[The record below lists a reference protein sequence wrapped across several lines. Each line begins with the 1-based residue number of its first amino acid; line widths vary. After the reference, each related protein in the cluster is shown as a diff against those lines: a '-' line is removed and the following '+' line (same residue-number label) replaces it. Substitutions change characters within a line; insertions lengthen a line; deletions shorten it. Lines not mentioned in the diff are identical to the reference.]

1 MKTKDR
7 TTHKRQFLL
16 LPGILAVIIAAG
28 GSLYYRHQGI
38 TIREQKY
45 TELSAIADLKIH
57 QLVQWREE
65 RIADAYVYSSGP
77 FLTRDVEQ
85 WLHNKT
91 NNALKEQL
99 KKHLAIPQ
107 KENGYES
114 IFIASTA
121 GDLLLSAGS
130 ALHIFDPVVS
140 EKIRDAAKYDTIINS
155 DFYYCKTENT
165 IHYDIIAPLRNE
177 KNLTIA
183 MLVLRINPYDYLY
196 PFIQSWPTPSKS
208 SQTLIIRKDGD
219 SVIFLNELRF
229 HAGSALSLKIPLT
242 RKEVPAVQSVLGFE
256 GIFEGKDYRGVEVL
270 SDDRHVPGT
279 TWSMVAKVDRSEIYS
294 DLYEQAIFIS
304 LFTVLLM
311 LVCGIGVMWIY
322 HYRQRNIYRTLWQTQ
337 EEFRTTLLSIG
348 DAVIATDKRG
358 RVQHLNYVAEQLT
371 GWKEKDA
378 KNKLLENVFHI
389 VNEDTRVRIENPVEL
404 VLKEGHI
411 VGLANHTLLISKEG
425 RETPIADSG
434 SPIRDDKNEIIGV
447 VLVFRDQTK
456 ERASQKLL
464 QDSEMRYRRLFEAAR
479 DGILILNAE
488 TGVIQDVN
496 PFLIEMLGFSHEKFC
511 GKMLWELGFFKD
523 IDSNK
528 ANLLEL
534 QEKEYIRYEDLPM
547 ETSDGRKI
555 DVELVSNV
563 YLVDHHKII
572 QCNIRDITE
581 RKRADEVLLKNES
594 RLRAILNATPFPI
607 ALIDFQDNNIEFW
620 SDSALTLFG
629 HTAPTTQEWYQIAY
643 PDPSYRQ
650 ELINRWKLFLENAR
664 LSGQTVNTGE
674 YRITCRDGSV
684 RICELYA
691 TILLDKLVVTFND
704 ITERKRAEGE
714 ILNLNRT
721 YAVLS
726 TINELIV
733 RENNMGKLLNEV
745 CEIAV
750 QDGKFRMSWIGM
762 LDEKTG
768 KVDPVASAGVT
779 DGYLENLHITIS
791 DTPNGRGP
799 TGIAIREGN
808 IVVCDDIEH
817 DDRMI
822 PWKERAL
829 ALGYGSSAAIPLIIN
844 DKAIGVI
851 NFYSGEL
858 NYFHEEEVHLLEELA
873 VDVSFALKTI
883 EIEEQRRQ
891 MEEKLEH
898 EQHLITV
905 LMESI
910 PDHIY
915 FKDKE
920 SRFIRINKSQAQI
933 FGLRD
938 PNEVIGKTDFDFF
951 LEEHAQKAFQDEQAI
966 IKTGKSIIDVEE
978 KETWR
983 NGSITWVSTT
993 KIPLRNSQG
1002 QIIGTLGVSRDITE
1016 RKRADVALRQAE
1028 AQYRLLADHIKD
1040 TVWLMDMNL
1049 KTTYISPSVEKLRG
1063 YTLKELEQLP
1073 LDQQLA
1079 PASFQLAMDAF
1090 SEEMLKVMADPAYFI
1105 LRVLELEFYRKDG
1118 TTYWSENRFSLI
1130 RDENGSPL
1138 SIMGEGKDIT
1148 ERKRAEEALR
1158 QSEKNLSNAMK
1169 IALLS
1174 TWEYDIV
1181 SDRFTFNDQFYSIMH
1196 TTVEKEGGYTMSYAL
1211 YAQKFIHA
1219 DDRAIVGLE
1228 IQKALETAD
1237 PDYHMQLDHRIK
1249 RSDGEIDFISV
1260 NIHVMKDANG
1270 RTVGMYGVNQD
1281 ITERKRTEEALM
1293 KNEALLRTAVE
1304 NLPLIFYMIDQN
1316 GNFKLSIGAGLKR
1329 LGLKPNQ
1336 VVDQSVYEVY
1346 KEYPEIVVSINKSL
1360 EGESVTFESNVAGN
1374 AFVNYFT
1381 PLTILKGTSE
1391 GIVGVAMDVTE
1402 QKILQKELL
1411 QSQKMESVGTLAGG
1425 IAHDF
1430 NNILG
1435 IILAYSSMLERAA
1448 GDKKKISEY
1457 SSVISQAVNRGA
1469 GLVRQ
1474 ILTFARKTDVTLVP
1488 MSFIDLLHELISM
1501 LRQTFPK
1508 VITFTEIVDTEIQ
1521 VINADRTQIHQVLLN
1536 LCVNARD
1543 AMPNGGSITFKAE
1556 KQTKAHVQER
1566 FPAADQDS
1574 YIIISVIDT
1583 GTGMNEAT
1591 RRRIF
1596 DPFYTTKE
1604 QGKGTGLGLAVVYG
1618 VVQSHHGFI
1627 DVESEVGRGTT
1638 FRLYFPIPPT
1648 SEHVSDIPSNIES
1661 FSTGGIETILLVED
1675 EEALIEMVRL
1685 LLESKGY
1692 NVFTAQDGK
1701 KAVEMFKQHKNEID
1715 IVLTDMGLPGMTG
1728 VDEFKILKEIAPN
1741 VKVIF
1746 ASGFFEPVI
1755 KSDLY
1760 IAGAKGFIQKP
1771 YSPGEILQK
1780 IREVLDTKA

>member
-1 MKTKDR
+1 MTMKTKDR
-7 TTHKRQFLL
+7 TTHKRHLFLL
-16 LPGILAVIIAAG
+16 AGILAVIIAAG
-28 GSLYYRHQGI
+28 GYLYYRHQAI

-77 FLTRDVEQ
+77 FFTRDVEQ

-183 MLVLRINPYDYLY
+183 MLVLRVNPYDYLY

-208 SQTLIIRKDGD
+208 SETLIIRKDGD
-219 SVIFLNELRF
+219 SVLFLNELRF
-229 HAGSALSLKIPLT
+229 RTGAALSLKVPLT

-256 GIFEGKDYRGVEVL
+256 GIFEGKDYRGVDVL

-279 TWSMVAKVDRSEIYS
+279 TWSMVAKVDQSEIYS
-294 DLYEQAIFIS
+294 DLYEQAIFIF

-358 RVQHLNYVAEQLT
+358 RIQHLNYVAEQLT

-404 VLKEGHI
+404 VLKEGHV

-447 VLVFRDQTK
+447 VLVFRDQTE

-464 QDSEMRYRRLFEAAR
+464 QDSETRYRRLFEAAR

-496 PFLIEMLGFSHEKFC
+496 PFLIEMLGFSHEEFC

-581 RKRADEVLLKNES
+581 RKRADEILLKNES

-607 ALIDFQDNNIEFW
+607 ALVDLQDNNIEFW

-643 PDPSYRQ
+643 PDPRYRQ

-733 RENNMGKLLNEV
+733 RENNMEKLLNEV
-745 CEIAV
+745 CKIAV

-768 KVDPVASAGVT
+768 RVDPVASAGVT

-791 DTPNGRGP
+791 DTPLGRGP

-808 IVVCDDIEH
+808 VVVCDDIEH

-822 PWKERAL
+822 PWRERAL

-844 DKAIGVI
+844 DKAIGVF
-851 NFYSGEL
+851 NFYSDEV

-898 EQHLITV
+898 ERHLTTV

-938 PNEVIGKTDFDFF
+938 PHEVIGKTDFDFF
-951 LEEHAQKAFQDEQAI
+951 LDEHAQKAFQDEQAI
-966 IKTGKSIIDVEE
+966 IKTGKSIIDFVE

-983 NGSITWVSTT
+983 DGSITWASTT

-1016 RKRADVALRQAE
+1016 RKRIEEALIASE
-1028 AQYRLLADHIKD
+1028 KEFRLLTEAMPQIVWITRADGWNIYFNQQWVDYTGLTLEESYGHGWNKPFHPDDQRRAWDAWQNAI
-1040 TVWLMDMNL
+1040 TNNG
-1049 KTTYISPSVEKLRG
+1049 TYSIECRLR
-1063 YTLKELEQLP
+1063 
-1073 LDQQLA
+1073 
-1079 PASFQLAMDAF
+1079 
-1090 SEEMLKVMADPAYFI
+1090 
-1105 LRVLELEFYRKDG
+1105 RKDG
-1118 TTYWSENRFSLI
+1118 IYHWWLI
-1130 RDENGSPL
+1130 RGVPICNESGKILKWFGTFTDIDEL
-1138 SIMGEGKDIT
+1138 KQ
-1148 ERKRAEEALR
+1148 AEE
-1158 QSEKNLSNAMK
+1158 
-1169 IALLS
+1169 
-1174 TWEYDIV
+1174 
-1181 SDRFTFNDQFYSIMH
+1181 
-1196 TTVEKEGGYTMSYAL
+1196 G
-1211 YAQKFIHA
+1211 
-1219 DDRAIVGLE
+1219 
-1228 IQKALETAD
+1228 
-1237 PDYHMQLDHRIK
+1237 
-1249 RSDGEIDFISV
+1249 
-1260 NIHVMKDANG
+1260 
-1270 RTVGMYGVNQD
+1270 
-1281 ITERKRTEEALM
+1281 LM
-1293 KNEALLRTAVE
+1293 KNEALMRTAVE
-1304 NLPLIFYMIDQN
+1304 NLPLIFSMIDRN

-1556 KQTKAHVQER
+1556 KQTKAQVQER

-1583 GTGMNEAT
+1583 GTGMNEET

-1648 SEHVSDIPSNIES
+1648 SELVSDIPSVIES
-1661 FSTGGIETILLVED
+1661 FSTGGTETILLVED

-1685 LLESKGY
+1685 LLESNGY
-1692 NVFTAQDGK
+1692 KVFTAQDGK
-1701 KAVEMFKQHKNEID
+1701 EAVEMFKQHQQEVD